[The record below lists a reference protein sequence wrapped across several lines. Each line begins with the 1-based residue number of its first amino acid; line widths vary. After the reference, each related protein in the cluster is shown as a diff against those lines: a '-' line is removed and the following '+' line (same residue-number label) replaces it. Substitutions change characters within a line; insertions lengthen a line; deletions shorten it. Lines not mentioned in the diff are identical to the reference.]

1 MKCPAGC
8 TAERRIS
15 RRIIGLVLANTN
27 VMTSQLPQLEIL
39 IGRSLAMCAHPYAA
53 WRSHSTKGRLLV
65 LFAYGAA
72 SYVIMLG
79 ALLAL

>member
-1 MKCPAGC
+1 
-8 TAERRIS
+8 
-15 RRIIGLVLANTN
+15 
-27 VMTSQLPQLEIL
+27 MTSTLPQLEIL

-53 WRSHSTKGRLLV
+53 WRSHSMKRRLLV

-79 ALLAL
+79 TLLAL